1 MAEKKQRYYVLIFL
15 LFVYLVLMFIF
26 FLYPS
31 YKDKHNKTSIIVDKD
46 AKWYYE
52 DSKWKDMTSTN
63 QYNWQKFDIYQDG
76 SYFGN
81 YSLLYNDKWYAFGD
95 NRTPIT
101 MDGTEIFAIKT
112 NQKYKYGSFILE
124 DISEADEKY
133 VRKVLEDN
141 DITALTFTTLK
152 EVNFDLDSDG
162 EDEKLFVVSNIFT
175 DETVRDIFNF
185 IFTVKNGKITII
197 KKDINTYDNM
207 YRMCKAYLSHLVDIT
222 GDGNYEIIT
231 GCGYYSDKKQ
241 CIEMYQKKRN
251 KYVKV
256 KSCEEN

>member
-1 MAEKKQRYYVLIFL
+1 
-15 LFVYLVLMFIF
+15 MFIF
-26 FLYPS
+26 FLYPN

-124 DISEADEKY
+124 DISEAD
-133 VRKVLEDN
+133 
-141 DITALTFTTLK
+141 
-152 EVNFDLDSDG
+152 LDSDG
-162 EDEKLFVVSNIFT
+162 EDEKIFVVSNIFT

-185 IFTVKNGKITII
+185 IFIVKNGKITII

-256 KSCEEN
+256 NSCEEN